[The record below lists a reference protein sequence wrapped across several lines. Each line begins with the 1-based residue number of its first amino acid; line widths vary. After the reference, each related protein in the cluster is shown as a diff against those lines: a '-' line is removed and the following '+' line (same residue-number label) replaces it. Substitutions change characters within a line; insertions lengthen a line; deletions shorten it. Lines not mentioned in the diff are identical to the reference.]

1 MTKLIDA
8 IRAQHQHQR
17 GENKRRAYPPLTDN
31 LILEILIQQDDGRMG
46 FEIAKDLNLTIQAV
60 YKVMRDYRLLR
71 TADGE
76 CKPIKNP
83 HHDV

>member
-17 GENKRRAYPPLTDN
+17 WENKRRAYPPLTDD
-31 LILEILIQQDDGRMG
+31 LILEILIQEDHGRMG

-71 TADGE
+71 TAHGE
-76 CKPIKNP
+76 CKPFKNP
-83 HHDV
+83 NHDV

>member
-17 GENKRRAYPPLTDN
+17 GKNKRRAYPPLTDD
-31 LILEILIQQDDGRMG
+31 LILEILIQEDHGRMG

-71 TADGE
+71 TAHGE
-76 CKPIKNP
+76 RKAIKNP
-83 HHDV
+83 NHNV